1 MKTTSVA
8 LGPYFEDFI
17 CATIQTGR
25 YNNASEVIRA
35 GLRLLE
41 ENEREIAELKAA
53 IAEGEAS
60 GRCDDFDPKENLKRL
75 NNKNK
80 RVLDPSLRNSNPARY
95 LNPVLVANLKFVV

>member
-1 MKTTSVA
+1 MRRKTGLIMKTTSVA

-17 CATIQTGR
+17 CATIRTGR

-41 ENEREIAELKAA
+41 ENERKIAELKIA

-60 GRCDDFDPKENLKRL
+60 GKCDDFDPTENLKRL
-75 NNKNK
+75 KATRNNG
-80 RVLDPSLRNSNPARY
+80 
-95 LNPVLVANLKFVV
+95 

>member
-1 MKTTSVA
+1 MKNKRLRFPRKLPNISNFAAQKRTIMKTTSVA

-75 NNKNK
+75 NNKTK
-80 RVLDPSLRNSNPARY
+80 G
-95 LNPVLVANLKFVV
+95 F